1 MSRIKNTFNR
11 LKKKNETALIP
22 YIMAGDPDLATT
34 KTLVLEMGKAG
45 CDIIELGAPFSD
57 PLADGPTIQ
66 KAAIRS
72 LKNHTSIAD
81 VLGLI
86 ADVRKSSRIPLILM
100 TYYNLIFKYGE
111 ERFVNDAAAAGLDG
125 VILPDLPP
133 EEAGTLIP
141 AAKKRG
147 LDTIFLLAPTSTEE
161 RIKLVSKVSQGFIYY
176 VSLTG
181 VTGAKLAA
189 RNSIKDSL
197 TKIKAATDKPVAVG
211 FGISTPDQA
220 AQVALEG
227 ADGVI
232 VGSALVKVIEENLG
246 RPELVPNAVAFIK
259 ALKQG
264 VLAGHGD
271 QEIKNYNQIAGGN
284 P

>member
-34 KTLVLEMGKAG
+34 KTLILEMEKAG

-66 KAAIRS
+66 KAALRS

-81 VLGLI
+81 VLGLV
-86 ADVRKSSRIPLILM
+86 ADVRTTSRIPLILM
-100 TYYNLIFKYGE
+100 TYYNLIFHYGE
-111 ERFVNDAAAAGLDG
+111 ECFVHDAVAAGLDG
-125 VILPDLPP
+125 MILPDLPP

-141 AAKKRG
+141 LAKKAG
-147 LDTIFLLAPTSTEE
+147 LDAIFLLAPTSTDD
-161 RIKLVSKVSQGFIYY
+161 RIKLVSKVSQGFVYY

-181 VTGAKLAA
+181 VTGARAGVQ
-189 RNSIKDSL
+189 SSVKDAL
-197 TKIKAATDKPVAVG
+197 VKIKQATDKPVAVG

-220 AQVALEG
+220 AQVAHWG

-232 VGSALVKVIEENLG
+232 VGSALVKVIEENIG
-246 RPELVPNAVAFIK
+246 NPELVQHAAAFVK

-264 VLAGHGD
+264 VLAGHGE
-271 QEIKNYNQIAGGN
+271 Q
-284 P
+284 